1 MCQKIAKTY
10 PATGYSQESNG
21 VRRRQLTVK
30 IGLIDCSKGRLS
42 RQDTLYPVAK
52 PPLSKKLSRIKA
64 VHSLIGDRPE
74 VGGEAGSPT
83 GRRPH
88 GGIPTLHSFSAGPRR
103 PAPPT
108 SGRSPRF
115 TSERAG

>member
-1 MCQKIAKTY
+1 MHKSMQKLLPRTELPSLPLLQSIDISEKCAEKIAKTY

-64 VHSLIGDRPE
+64 VHSLI
-74 VGGEAGSPT
+74 VGSSVRT
-83 GRRPH
+83 
-88 GGIPTLHSFSAGPRR
+88 
-103 PAPPT
+103 
-108 SGRSPRF
+108 
-115 TSERAG
+115 